1 MIKDFIISYRARGNG
16 KTTQLINKVVECKL
30 NRSVAKIVVLTYG
43 ESEARELCEKYK
55 KEYIKQCP
63 KDSYKLDEIGK
74 NIIFSS
80 NLERDF
86 VKDAWWN
93 GKEMEQWQ
101 VFIDDIDLKGHSEII
116 DELIQ
121 SEGISCDVWGTSTR
135 FVIWERLKE
144 RS

>member
-1 MIKDFIISYRARGNG
+1 MIKDFIISYKDRGKG
-16 KTTQLINKVVECKL
+16 KTTELINKLVECKL
-30 NRSVAKIVVLTYG
+30 NKSVAKIIVLTSS
-43 ESEARELCEKYK
+43 ESMAKGLCEKYM

-63 KDSYKLDEIGK
+63 KDSYKLNDIGK

-80 NLERDF
+80 NLEREF

-101 VFIDDIDLKGHSEII
+101 VFIDDIDLKGHSEFI
-116 DELIQ
+116 DELIK
-121 SEGISCDVWGTSTR
+121 SEKISCDVWGTSTR

-144 RS
+144 R

>member
-1 MIKDFIISYRARGNG
+1 MIKDFIISYKDRGKG
-16 KTTQLINKVVECKL
+16 KTTELINKVVECKL
-30 NRSVAKIVVLTYG
+30 NRSVAKIIVLTSS
-43 ESEARELCEKYK
+43 ESVAKELCEKYMQ
-55 KEYIKQCP
+55 EYIKQCP
-63 KDSYKLDEIGK
+63 KDSYKLADIDR

-116 DELIQ
+116 DELIK
-121 SEGISCDVWGTSTR
+121 SEKISCDVWGTSTR
-135 FVIWERLKE
+135 FVIWESLKE
-144 RS
+144 R